1 MIPKMA
7 RAKNRNPSNSLII
20 IGLALATCA
29 GACPAF
35 AQQNPPEDAAPAVT
49 APDSQ
54 AQGQP
59 APPEQQQPPDAQPQG
74 QPDSQT
80 QAQPSQAVPPQTL
93 TVPAG
98 TVIRVR
104 TDEWIS
110 SDRNVIGDSFSAVL
124 SEPIVVNG
132 WVVGRRGQAQTGRV
146 SQVKKG
152 HGGGTSELGLDLP
165 ELTLVDGQQLPLQ
178 TQLFQA
184 SAGPSSGRNAAIIGS
199 TTGMGALI
207 GAIAG
212 RGVGA
217 AIGAGIGAT
226 AGAIG
231 VMSTPGKPTVVSPE
245 SILSF
250 RLEAPVTIS
259 TDNSQLAFQ
268 PVTQSDY
275 DSRSS
280 QARPRLAGRVPPPPP
295 YPYYGYPY
303 PYPYG
308 WYPAPFVG
316 FGYYRRFGGWR

>member
-1 MIPKMA
+1 MIPRMA
-7 RAKNRNPSNSLII
+7 RAKNQNPPKSLII
-20 IGLALATCA
+20 IGLALATWA
-29 GACPAF
+29 GAWPAF
-35 AQQNPPEDAAPAVT
+35 AQQDPPENAAPAVT
-49 APDSQ
+49 APDTQ

-74 QPDSQT
+74 QPDSQV

-93 TVPAG
+93 TIPAG

-124 SEPIVVNG
+124 SEPIVING
-132 WVVGRRGQAQTGRV
+132 WVVARRGQAQTGRV

-184 SAGPSSGRNAAIIGS
+184 SAGPSYGRSAAIVGS

-217 AIGAGIGAT
+217 AIGAGLGAT
-226 AGAIG
+226 AGAIS
-231 VMSTPGKPTVVSPE
+231 VMSTPGKPTVVAPE
-245 SILSF
+245 SGLSF
-250 RLEAPVTIS
+250 RLQAPVTIS
-259 TDNSQLAFQ
+259 TDNSQVAFQ

-275 DSRSS
+275 DSRPS
-280 QARPRLAGRVPPPPP
+280 QARPRLARPVPPPPP
-295 YPYYGYPY
+295 YPYYGGPY

-308 WYPAPFVG
+308 WYPAPFLG